1 MIDKKVNFK
10 GKKIALCVTG
20 SISAYKSVNLA
31 SEWTQKGASVHV
43 LLTESAKKFVGKATF
58 EGITHNK
65 VTDSLWDNN
74 SDSNID
80 HLDISNTA
88 DIIAIVPATANI
100 ISKIARGV
108 CDDIISTT
116 AIATT
121 KPVLIAPAMDGNMY
135 DHFAVKTNIDTLK
148 ENGVIIMEP
157 EEGYLASG
165 SFGKGRLQ
173 DLGNISNEINRILGI
188 ENELKDIKILVSA
201 GGTKEPID
209 SVRYIG
215 NRSSGKMGHL
225 IAEESLMRGADV
237 TLVSSSDLI
246 TSSKINKISVE
257 TAEEMASEIKNRIK
271 ETDCIIMAAAV
282 SDFTPVIKV
291 GKKIKKQPGKNLE
304 LNLKQTPDI
313 LKSIEKNNCIK
324 VGFAAETE
332 NHLNNGIDKLK
343 AKNLDLVVINDVSS
357 KEIGFESDYNQVKMI
372 TKHGNISSTEIEP
385 KRVIAG
391 KILEEL
397 SKIIK

>member
-1 MIDKKVNFK
+1 
-10 GKKIALCVTG
+10 
-20 SISAYKSVNLA
+20 
-31 SEWTQKGASVHV
+31 
-43 LLTESAKKFVGKATF
+43 
-58 EGITHNK
+58 
-65 VTDSLWDNN
+65 
-74 SDSNID
+74 
-80 HLDISNTA
+80 
-88 DIIAIVPATANI
+88 
-100 ISKIARGV
+100 
-108 CDDIISTT
+108 
-116 AIATT
+116 
-121 KPVLIAPAMDGNMY
+121 
-135 DHFAVKTNIDTLK
+135 
-148 ENGVIIMEP
+148 
-157 EEGYLASG
+157 
-165 SFGKGRLQ
+165 
-173 DLGNISNEINRILGI
+173 
-188 ENELKDIKILVSA
+188 
-201 GGTKEPID
+201 
-209 SVRYIG
+209 
-215 NRSSGKMGHL
+215 
-225 IAEESLMRGADV
+225 
-237 TLVSSSDLI
+237 
-246 TSSKINKISVE
+246 
-257 TAEEMASEIKNRIK
+257 
-271 ETDCIIMAAAV
+271 MAAAV

>member
-20 SISAYKSVNLA
+20 SISAYKSVSLA

-58 EGITHNK
+58 EGISHNK

-80 HLDISNTA
+80 HLDISKTA

-100 ISKIARGV
+100 IAKIARGV

-173 DLGNISNEINRILGI
+173 DLSNISNEINRILGI

-225 IAEESLMRGADV
+225 IAEEGLMRGADV

-257 TAEEMASEIKNRIK
+257 TAEEMASEIKTRIE

-357 KEIGFESDYNQVKMI
+357 NEIGFESDYNQVKMI

-391 KILEEL
+391 KILDEL

>member
-257 TAEEMASEIKNRIK
+257 TAEEMANEIKNRIK

>member
-1 MIDKKVNFK
+1 MIDKILNFK

-20 SISAYKSVNLA
+20 SISAYKSVSLA

-58 EGITHNK
+58 EGVTHNK
-65 VTDSLWDNN
+65 VIDSLWDNN
-74 SDSNID
+74 SNLNID
-80 HLDISNTA
+80 HLDISKTA

-100 ISKIARGV
+100 ISKIARGA
-108 CDDIISTT
+108 CDDIIST
-116 AIATT
+116 AVIATT

-135 DHFAVKTNIDTLK
+135 DHFAVKTNVDILK
-148 ENGVIIMEP
+148 KNGVIIMEP

-173 DLGNISNEINRILGI
+173 DLGRISDEINRILGI
-188 ENELKDIKILVSA
+188 ENKLKDIKILVSA

-225 IAEESLMRGADV
+225 IAEEGLMRGADV
-237 TLVSSSDLI
+237 TLVSSSNLV
-246 TSSKINKISVE
+246 TTSKINKISVE
-257 TAEEMASEIKNRIK
+257 TAEEMASEIKTRVK
-271 ETDCIIMAAAV
+271 DTDCIIMAAAV
-282 SDFTPVIKV
+282 SDFTPEIKV
-291 GKKIKKQPGKNLE
+291 DGKIKKRSGKNLE

-313 LKSIEKNNCIK
+313 LKSIQKNNCIK

-332 NHLNNGIDKLK
+332 NHLNNGVDKLK
-343 AKNLDLVVINDVSS
+343 AKNLDMVVINDVSS

-372 TKHGNISSTEIEP
+372 TKDGNISSTEIEP

-391 KILEEL
+391 KILDEL